1 VSFTTLRP
9 SSASLRRPFRSLAVP
24 NYRRYFVGQ
33 VISISGN
40 WMQIVGEM
48 WLVLRLTNS
57 ATAVGLT
64 AALQFTP
71 MLFAGAWGGVLA
83 DRLSKRRLLA
93 YTQSL
98 MALPALTLWLL
109 TTTGH
114 VTVLVVYAL
123 VFLRGAVSA
132 VDNPARQAFVME
144 LVGRERVVNAVSL
157 NSLIIQS
164 ARIIGPALAGIVI
177 ASAGIA
183 PCFLLNSLSFGAMLI
198 TLWRIEPEEL
208 QPTRRSPRERGQ
220 LREAIA
226 HVRST
231 PELRVPLVVMAVVGT
246 LSFNFQVI
254 LPLMAR
260 FAFGGGA
267 ATYAALT
274 TAMAIGA
281 VGGAVAAGARRRV
294 KPTLLAAAAFAFGG
308 FSLAAAGAPTLATE
322 FLALA
327 GVGAAS
333 VTFSAGVNSSLQ
345 LAAAPEMRGRVMALY
360 SVVFLGSTPIG
371 GPITGWL
378 ADATGPR
385 SSLVLAGIAA
395 LAGGFLLWRGL
406 IRRPAAARPAEPVF
420 PMAASVQPHDST
432 NLVEPVDEPLH
443 VARRVVHGERR
454 ARRRRYAELSHQ
466 RLRAVVAGADTDAL
480 ATEDLP
486 DVVGMGALERER
498 HERAPVRR
506 GKRAMHD

>member
-1 VSFTTLRP
+1 VSFTTLRRR
-9 SSASLRRPFRSLAVP
+9 SSTSLRRPFHSLAVP
-24 NYRRYFVGQ
+24 NYRRYFTGQ

-40 WMQIVGEM
+40 WMQTVGEM

-57 ATAVGLT
+57 PTAVGLT

-71 MLFAGAWGGVLA
+71 MLFAGAWGGLLA
-83 DRLSKRRLLA
+83 DRVSKRRLLA

-109 TTTGH
+109 TTNGH

-123 VFLRGAVSA
+123 VFVRGAVNA

-164 ARIIGPALAGIVI
+164 ARIIGPAFAGIVI
-177 ASAGIA
+177 ASVGIA
-183 PCFLLNSLSFGAMLI
+183 PCFLINSLSFGAMLI
-198 TLWRIEPEEL
+198 ALRRIDPHEL
-208 QPTRRSPRERGQ
+208 VPTQRSPREPGQ
-220 LREAIA
+220 LREAIR
-226 HVRST
+226 HVRDT
-231 PELRVPLVVMAVVGT
+231 PELRVPLLVMAVVGT

-267 ATYAALT
+267 TTYAALT

-281 VGGAVAAGARRRV
+281 VGGALAAGTRRRI

-308 FSLAAAGAPTLATE
+308 FSLAAAGAPSLDTE
-322 FLALA
+322 LIVLA

-333 VTFSAGVNSSLQ
+333 VTFSAGINSSLQ

-378 ADATGPR
+378 AGAMGPR

-395 LAGGFLLWRGL
+395 LVGGVVLWAGL
-406 IRRPAAARPAEPVF
+406 IRR
-420 PMAASVQPHDST
+420 SVQPHDAAD
-432 NLVEPVDEPLH
+432 LVKPVDQPLH
-443 VARRVVHGERR
+443 VARRVVHGERGT
-454 ARRRRYAELSHQ
+454 RRRRDAELAHQ
-466 RLRAVVAGADTDAL
+466 RLRAVMAGADTDAL
-480 ATEDLP
+480 APEDFA
-486 DVVGMGALERER
+486 DVVGMGTVERER
-498 HERAPVRR
+498 HERTTVRR
-506 GKRAMHD
+506 GERAMHD

>member
-9 SSASLRRPFRSLAVP
+9 RATSIRRPFHSLSVP
-24 NYRRYFVGQ
+24 NYRRYFAGQ
-33 VISISGN
+33 IISISGN

-57 ATAVGLT
+57 GAALGMTT
-64 AALQFTP
+64 ALQFLP
-71 MLFAGAWGGVLA
+71 MLLVGAWGGVLA
-83 DRLSKRRLLA
+83 DRVSKRRLLA
-93 YTQSL
+93 YTQAL

-109 TTTGH
+109 TATGN
-114 VTVLVVYAL
+114 VTLLVVYAL
-123 VFLRGAVSA
+123 VFARGSVNAI
-132 VDNPARQAFVME
+132 DNPARQAFVME

-157 NSLIIQS
+157 NSLIVQS
-164 ARIIGPALAGIVI
+164 ARIIGPALAGLVI
-177 ASAGIA
+177 ATIGIA

-198 TLWRIEPEEL
+198 ALWRIDPHRLERTKR
-208 QPTRRSPRERGQ
+208 QPRERGQ
-220 LREAIA
+220 LREALR
-226 HVRST
+226 HVRET

-267 ATYAALT
+267 STYAALT

-281 VGGAVAAGARRRV
+281 VGGALAAGTRRRI
-294 KPTLLAAAAFAFGG
+294 KPTLLAGAALAFGG
-308 FSLAAAGAPTLATE
+308 FSLAAAGAPTLGAE
-322 FLALA
+322 FIVLA

-333 VTFSAGVNSSLQ
+333 VTFSAGINSSLQ

-378 ADATGPR
+378 AGAAGPR

-395 LAGGFLLWRGL
+395 LVGGAVLWFGL
-406 IRRPAAARPAEPVF
+406 IRR
-420 PMAASVQPHDST
+420 SVQPHDAAD
-432 NLVEPVDEPLH
+432 LAEPVHQPLH
-443 VARRVVHGERR
+443 VGRGVVHRERR
-454 ARRRRYAELSHQ
+454 PRRRRYAELAHQ
-466 RLRAVVAGADTDAL
+466 RLRAVMPGSHTNARAS
-480 ATEDLP
+480 EDLP
-486 DVVGMGALERER
+486 DVVRVRTLQRER
-498 HERAPVRR
+498 HDRAAVRR
-506 GKRAMHD
+506 GERAVHE